1 MMRCRPTRVQ
11 YSRVASKPNET
22 RSKLWLSTALLA
34 TESYAAKR
42 TFAKKK
48 GKTQMWITIIVVVC
62 TVPPVRKWF
71 PVTQRLT
78 PIGHHP
84 AQVFLALLCALFC
97 KCGDRIYT
105 TGNGPNRRYNNEQE
119 PLIVEGKPMPPP

>member
-1 MMRCRPTRVQ
+1 MRKLFPRDAEIT
-11 YSRVASKPNET
+11 AN
-22 RSKLWLSTALLA
+22 RSS
-34 TESYAAKR
+34 
-42 TFAKKK
+42 
-48 GKTQMWITIIVVVC
+48 
-62 TVPPVRKWF
+62 
-71 PVTQRLT
+71 
-78 PIGHHP
+78 